1 MNFKTIPSNAVA
13 PSGASSRCP
22 TACELS
28 RLAALHPGLNTKKH
42 AQLVLRHNGFSA
54 NTANV
59 EQLCESVA
67 RMLEI
72 RSERKSQA
80 GTERLRTGAVHV
92 RLNNLRK
99 KAVTTAAKSC
109 LRHGAAG
116 GYTMTVKL
124 TTEPGEV
131 GYEVVMEAN
140 RDTYRGRFKGQLARE
155 DHHNI
160 TVPFDW
166 RTRVL
171 KRGLAKAGGLLPLTA
186 QQLVSHGDIEL
197 FQATW
202 VEQGR
207 GFQVNVRQGVIA
219 RHGSECFHAEDARKA
234 IAGLVR
240 KIACANDRILGGQ
253 TSCYE
258 LSAAAFVRKFER
270 YGHLSVSA
278 RDAYACGACP
288 FGVRSWCAF
297 VGIDLNLQTISLA
310 RLLAGFEKQP
320 LVEVRRTVLHVV
332 AEHRRSHSKRRG

>member
-13 PSGASSRCP
+13 PTGKSQLCP
-22 TACELS
+22 TNFELC
-28 RLAALHPGLNTKKH
+28 RLAALHPELSTKKH
-42 AQLVLRHNGFSA
+42 AQLALRHNGFSA
-54 NTANV
+54 NAANV

-72 RSERKSQA
+72 RSQRKNDA
-80 GTERLRTGAVHV
+80 GTEHLRTGAIHA
-92 RLNNLRK
+92 RLNKVRK
-99 KAVTTAAKSC
+99 MAVATTAKNC

-116 GYTMTVKL
+116 GHTMTVKL
-124 TTEPGEV
+124 TTEPAKI
-131 GYEVVMEAN
+131 GYEVVMDAN
-140 RDTYRGRFKGQLARE
+140 WDTYRGRFKGWRALE

-171 KRGLAKAGGLLPLTA
+171 RRGLATAGGLLTLTA

-207 GFQVNVRQGVIA
+207 GFQANVRQGVIA
-219 RHGSECFHAEDARKA
+219 RHGDHSFHAENAKKA
-234 IAGLVR
+234 ISGLIR
-240 KIACANDRILGGQ
+240 KISCSNDHILRGQ
-253 TSCYE
+253 TSSYE
-258 LSAAAFVRKFER
+258 LSAQEFVRRFDR

-278 RDAYACGACP
+278 SDAYASGACK
-288 FGVRSWCAF
+288 FGVQSWCEF

-310 RLLAGFEKQP
+310 RLLAGFAKQP

-332 AEHRRSHSKRRG
+332 AKHRRDHSANCA